1 MRTLTWKDNYSVGVK
16 NLDVQHQHLL
26 DTLNKVSGLFEA
38 NADQEEIK
46 VLLNELDTYAK
57 THFKTEE
64 QYFEK
69 FKFHGIQDH
78 MKEHRYYEQ
87 KIMVIQ
93 QKYEEHPEEGKT
105 ELLEF
110 LADWWMGH
118 IQGCDQDYKRF
129 LNNCGVF

>member
-1 MRTLTWKDNYSVGVK
+1 MLND
-16 NLDVQHQHLL
+16 LD
-26 DTLNKVSGLFEA
+26 S
-38 NADQEEIK
+38 
-46 VLLNELDTYAK
+46 YARD
-57 THFKTEE
+57 HFTNEE

-69 FKFHGIQDH
+69 YKFHATQEH
-78 MKEHRYYEQ
+78 MKEHRFYEQ
-87 KIMVIQ
+87 KIADYQ
-93 QKYEEHPEEGKT
+93 QKYEDHPAEGKT